1 MIRRDVIASL
11 QYRNRALEKE
21 NENFRNGSI
30 YKKMMIGQKRMR
42 HYYEKQLKQY
52 KKKLAALEKEK
63 YAVLDMWFQVFQD
76 VQDDCTKKLAAM
88 DARIEEM
95 IGKLQKL
102 QAKLRQRNRELVDTR
117 AMVQDEKEKNR
128 N

>member
-1 MIRRDVIASL
+1 
-11 QYRNRALEKE
+11 
-21 NENFRNGSI
+21 
-30 YKKMMIGQKRMR
+30 MIGQKRMR